1 MSLIIR
7 IKFIIIIFFF
17 FRGHFVFIFVKNS
30 SFIKIGNLYSYIK
43 KMKKKKVFSYRINYS
58 NSFIYFFILGWTV
71 NIIFEKA
78 IKENQKTID

>member
-1 MSLIIR
+1 ML
-7 IKFIIIIFFF
+7 FCLLFFSN
-17 FRGHFVFIFVKNS
+17 HFVFIVVKNS

-78 IKENQKTID
+78 IKENQKKID